1 MMNRFVLITISTFCG
16 LIGFIYPSFVQSLD
30 DRLKLVLVDAN
41 YSESFTLGGT
51 RNLRGLSSRT
61 IVGLHLGHGKG
72 PFIISELAAPVGI
85 DNGADYCLKLSS
97 GDARYRSL
105 NRYRRAKDAGNST
118 RNETHSMF
126 NTDLAKEYNSD
137 DVTIKLSLSRECQDD
152 EDGTLIPAM
161 PPGADKMDP
170 IVVFINSRGSPASAA
185 LLDEKG
191 ATLAAGMCSPADT
204 DRVLTYS
211 EVCEL
216 PFANLKVKS
225 RIKLQV
231 HILGESPQ
239 VVNLKLDSQ

>member
-1 MMNRFVLITISTFCG
+1 MMKRFVLITISIFCG
-16 LIGFIYPSFVQSLD
+16 LVGFTATSFAQGPD
-30 DRLKLVLVDAN
+30 QRPKLVLVDAN
-41 YSESFTLGGT
+41 FSESLTPDGT

-61 IVGLHLGHGKG
+61 VVGLHLGHGKG
-72 PFIISELAAPVGI
+72 PFKISELAAPVGI
-85 DNGADYCLKLSS
+85 DNDADYCLKLSS
-97 GDARYRSL
+97 ADARYRSL
-105 NRYRRAKDAGNST
+105 NRYRRANDAGNST
-118 RNETHSMF
+118 RIETHSKF
-126 NTDLAKEYNSD
+126 DTDLAKEYNSD

-191 ATLAAGMCSPADT
+191 ATLASGVCSPADT
-204 DRVLTYS
+204 DRVLTHS

-239 VVNLKLDSQ
+239 LVNLKLDPQ